1 MIFLGE
7 RDVATLTLSSDSI
20 IVINDLVHFDRDKL
34 FEIID
39 THSYAIIRGLFDISG
54 LKRSLKILSQQF
66 DPSLDNASRG
76 EKRTDIRKNFQK
88 VTLGGASLSYNNY
101 PRFFRTFYN
110 PMWEEDI
117 YKMHEHF
124 KTLIMLRN
132 LIYGIAADF
141 AIDKPEETG
150 YGVLRE
156 FIIPTRWWFFR
167 RTCRCDALDV
177 AKEKNTNFFQ
187 LILTMSEKGDA
198 FNTGGAFV
206 DQDQNRYM
214 IEDLCRAGD
223 VLVYD
228 GRSFHGVEDID
239 DHAVLDMSSI
249 NGRIVAMA
257 SLYSV

>member
-1 MIFLGE
+1 MSKQYSKLN
-7 RDVATLTLSSDSI
+7 SDSI

-141 AIDKPEETG
+141 AIDKPEENG
-150 YGVLRE
+150 LWSA
-156 FIIPTRWWFFR
+156 TRIHQYPRGGGFFDGHV
-167 RTCRCDALDV
+167 DATLLDV

-187 LILTMSEKGDA
+187 LILAMSEKGDA

>member
-1 MIFLGE
+1 MAKQYAKPNSE
-7 RDVATLTLSSDSI
+7 SI
-20 IVINDLVHFDRDKL
+20 IVIKDLAQFDRDKL

-39 THSYAIIRGLFDISG
+39 MHSYAIIRGLFDING
-54 LKRSLKILSQQF
+54 LKRSLEILSQQF
-66 DPSLDNASRG
+66 DASLDNASRG
-76 EKRTDIRKNFQK
+76 ESRTDIRKNFQK
-88 VTLGGASLSYNNY
+88 VTVGGASLSYNNY

-117 YKMHEHF
+117 YKMHGHF

-132 LIYGIAADF
+132 LIYGIAEDF
-141 AIDKPEETG
+141 AMDKPEDNGLWSATRIHQYPRGGGFFDGHVDET
-150 YGVLRE
+150 L
-156 FIIPTRWWFFR
+156 
-167 RTCRCDALDV
+167 LDI

-198 FNTGGAFV
+198 YHTGGAFV
-206 DQDQNRYM
+206 DQDENRYV
-214 IEDLCRAGD
+214 IEDLCCAGD
-223 VLVYD
+223 VLIYD

-239 DHAVLDMSSI
+239 ENAVLDMSSI

>member
-1 MIFLGE
+1 MTKQYSKPNSE
-7 RDVATLTLSSDSI
+7 SI
-20 IVINDLVHFDRDKL
+20 IALNDFAQFDRDKL
-34 FEIID
+34 FETID
-39 THSYAIIRGLFDISG
+39 THSYAIIRGLFDING
-54 LKRSLKILSQQF
+54 LKRSLQILSQQF
-66 DPSLDNASRG
+66 DPCLDKASRG
-76 EKRTDIRKNFQK
+76 ESRLDIRKNFQK

-117 YKMHEHF
+117 YEMHEHF
-124 KTLIMLRN
+124 KKLIKLRN

-141 AIDKPEETG
+141 AIEKPEENG
-150 YGVLRE
+150 LWSA
-156 FIIPTRWWFFR
+156 TRIHQYPRGGGFFDGHV
-167 RTCRCDALDV
+167 DATLLDI
-177 AKEKNTNFFQ
+177 AKEKNTNFYQ

-198 FNTGGAFV
+198 FETGGAFV
-206 DQDQNRYM
+206 DQHESRYV
-214 IEDLCRAGD
+214 IEDLCSTGD

-239 DHAVLDMSSI
+239 DQAVLDMSSI